1 MKEITKIASELK
13 IDAKHVIPYGKYKAK
28 IHMDAIPEGEKS
40 GKLILVTGMT
50 PTPAGEGKTTTSIG
64 LVQALSKIGFNA
76 IANLREPSLG
86 PIFGIKGGGS
96 GGGKATLKPEDEI
109 NIHFTG
115 DAHAIASA
123 HNLLSA
129 IADNYVYQKSSS
141 GFEPYNITW
150 RRVTDMQDR
159 ALRNIVTGVGSSL
172 NGPLRETGFDIIAA
186 SEIMAIM
193 ALSKDLEDLRLRL
206 SRIVVG
212 FSENGTPITAEDIN
226 ATGPLMSVLRQA
238 IHPNLVQTFEGQA
251 SFVHTGPFGNIA
263 HGCSSIIADKL
274 ALGYSD
280 YVITE
285 AGFGADL
292 GFEKFMHIKTRTSGI
307 IPSAVVLVVTL
318 RAIKY
323 HGGIKLNDLKI
334 PNHEAIA
341 QGISNVTHLASV
353 INSFNLPVVIAINK
367 HPSDTIEE
375 VNQVKSILKD
385 APIIDTVESSV
396 YADGGLG
403 GIELANAVVEA
414 SNQAPAKCDYLYS
427 LEDSIEDKVS
437 AIASTVY
444 GASSVNWSRVASRKR
459 EQFTKLGWDKMPVC
473 MAKTHL
479 SISDKATRK
488 GAPKNYAF
496 QISDLR
502 ASVGAGFIYPT
513 AGSIMTMPGLPKE
526 PRQLDVDSKGNLLGF
541 V

>member
-1 MKEITKIASELK
+1 MKEITKIASELN
-13 IDAKHVIPYGKYKAK
+13 IDPKYVIPYGKYKAK
-28 IHMDAIPEGEKS
+28 IHTDAIGGGEKS

-64 LVQALSKIGFNA
+64 LTQALSKIGFNA

-123 HNLLSA
+123 HNLLAA
-129 IADNYVYQKSSS
+129 ITDNYVYQKSSS

-159 ALRNIVTGVGSSL
+159 ALRNIVTGIGSPT

-193 ALSKDLEDLRLRL
+193 ALSKDLDDLRLRL
-206 SRIVVG
+206 SRTVVG
-212 FSENGTPITAEDIN
+212 FSQSGTPITAGDIN

-238 IHPNLVQTFEGQA
+238 IHPNLVQTFEGQP

-263 HGCSSIIADKL
+263 HGCSSIISDRL

-307 IPSAVVLVVTL
+307 IPDAVVLVVTL

-323 HGGIKLNDLKI
+323 HGGIKLNDLEI
-334 PNHEAIA
+334 PNHEAIEK
-341 QGISNVTHLASV
+341 GIANVTHLASM

-367 HPSDTIEE
+367 HPSDTIKE
-375 VNQVKSILKD
+375 VNQVKSILKGAPVID
-385 APIIDTVESSV
+385 AVESSV
-396 YADGGLG
+396 YADGGSG
-403 GIELANAVVEA
+403 GIELANSVVEA
-414 SNQAPAKCDYLYS
+414 SNHVPTKCEYIYS

-444 GASSVNWSRVASRKR
+444 GASSVNWNRAASRKR
-459 EQFTKLGWDKMPVC
+459 EQFTKLGWDKMPIC

-488 GAPKNYAF
+488 GAPKNYTF

-502 ASVGAGFIYPT
+502 ASIGAGFIYPT

-526 PRQLDVDSKGNLLGF
+526 PRQLDVDSMGNLQGF

>member
-1 MKEITKIASELK
+1 MKEITEIASELN
-13 IDAKHVIPYGKYKAK
+13 IDPKHVIPYGKYKAK
-28 IHMDAIPEGEKS
+28 IHTDAIQDGKKS

-64 LVQALSKIGFNA
+64 LTQALSRIGFNA
-76 IANLREPSLG
+76 VANLREPSLG

-123 HNLLSA
+123 HNLLAA
-129 IADNYVYQKSSS
+129 ITDNHAYQKLSS
-141 GFEPYNITW
+141 GFEPQNITW

-159 ALRNIVTGVGSSL
+159 ALRNIVTGIGSSL

-186 SEIMAIM
+186 SEIMAIL

-206 SRIVVG
+206 SRTVVG
-212 FSENGTPITAEDIN
+212 FSEKGIPITAEDIN
-226 ATGPLMSVLRQA
+226 ATGPLMSILRQA
-238 IHPNLVQTFEGQA
+238 IHPNLVQTLEGQA

-292 GFEKFMHIKTRTSGI
+292 GFEKFMHIKTRSSGI
-307 IPSAVVLVVTL
+307 IPAAVVFVITI

-323 HGGIKLNDLKI
+323 HGGIKLNDLGM
-334 PNHEAIA
+334 PNIEAINK
-341 QGISNVTHLASV
+341 GISNVLHLTSV
-353 INSFNLPVVIAINK
+353 INSFGLPVVVAINK
-367 HPSDTIEE
+367 HPADTAEE

-385 APIIDTVESSV
+385 APIIAAVESSV
-396 YADGGLG
+396 FANGGSG
-403 GIELANAVVEA
+403 GIELANTVVEA
-414 SNQAPAKCDYLYS
+414 SNQSPKKCNYVYS
-427 LEDSIEDKVS
+427 LDDSIETKVS
-437 AIASTVY
+437 AIATKVY
-444 GASSVNWSRVASRKR
+444 GASSVNWNKTASRKR
-459 EQFTKLGWDKMPVC
+459 EQFTELGWDKLPIC
-473 MAKTHL
+473 TAKTHL

-488 GAPKNYAF
+488 GAPKDYVF

-513 AGSIMTMPGLPKE
+513 AGSIMTMPGLPKI
-526 PRQLDVDSKGNLLGF
+526 PRQLDVDSEGNLKGF